1 MNQLMKGKNVFTFSR
16 GSRSRAVFET
26 HWTRGGLK
34 YKVLQ
39 VGVQQTARQVAGL
52 GPLSAFSDNS
62 IWSDR
67 LGQNSATWIR

>member
-1 MNQLMKGKNVFTFSR
+1 MNQLMKGKNVFTLSR

-39 VGVQQTARQVAGL
+39 VGIQQTARQVAGL
-52 GPLSAFSDNS
+52 EQINRSVRFGTIF
-62 IWSDR
+62 
-67 LGQNSATWIR
+67 G